1 MRVLCLIVALLVA
14 LPACRGIIPR
24 TGKVLD
30 HLVPDSGESRRL
42 YTLYAGNGQ
51 RYFDGGKFAQ
61 AEDQF
66 LKALEQD
73 TYSHKAN
80 LGAAWSALHQGTP
93 QKLQTAIERFDRTID
108 LNGSDSRAWLGLG
121 MAHAELG
128 LRQLREAE
136 AADEKHPQAKEPERS
151 RLTAEAKRL
160 RGESARNF
168 EEAKDALERT
178 LKLHRDDPRALL
190 ALGNV
195 AANQNDFAAAER
207 HYRKYVDLARQTR
220 EIFQKRKSTAETEE
234 ERKAL
239 VDKINRN
246 VKDEGRARDMLAA
259 IYFKQERHQDALA
272 ELNAILDIDAQ
283 PPDNVYL
290 LRAQCLALA
299 GQYGEAVQDVDR
311 FLKYT
316 SRKFDPM
323 VEQAYKL
330 KDEYSR
336 KLASAAGARK

>member
-1 MRVLCLIVALLVA
+1 MRAPSLLVALLVA
-14 LPACRGIIPR
+14 LPACRGMLPK
-24 TGKVLD
+24 TGKALD
-30 HLVPDSGESRRL
+30 HLVPDSAESKRL

-51 RYFDGGKFAQ
+51 RYFDGGKYAQ

-66 LKALEQD
+66 LRALEQD

-80 LGAAWSALHQGTP
+80 LGAGWSALQQGTP
-93 QKLQTAIERFDRTID
+93 AKLETAIERFNRTID
-108 LNGSDSRAWLGLG
+108 LDDSDSRAWLGLG
-121 MAHAELG
+121 VAHAELG
-128 LRQLREAE
+128 LRQLRESE
-136 AADEKHPQAKEPERS
+136 AADEKHPTAKEPERS
-151 RLTAEAKRL
+151 QLASDAKRL
-160 RGESARNF
+160 RGESTRNF
-168 EEAKDALERT
+168 AEGREALEKT
-178 LKLHRDDPRALL
+178 LQLHRDDPRALL
-190 ALGNV
+190 ALGNI
-195 AANQNDFAAAER
+195 AANQNDFATAER

-220 EIFQKRKSTAETEE
+220 EIFQKRKPTLETEDD
-234 ERKAL
+234 RKAM

-272 ELNAILDIDAQ
+272 ELNTILDIDVQ

-290 LRAQCLALA
+290 LRAQCLASS
-299 GQYGEAVQDVDR
+299 GKYEDAVQDVDR

-316 SRKFDPM
+316 ARKFDPL
-323 VEQAYKL
+323 VEEAYKL